1 MPTATPRKRRTR
13 KTTPAK
19 PKVEVIKVTE
29 PKATSVRPSTLL
41 KSTDYINDIKVRLE
55 IHNYEVNAL
64 VMILNGVTAKLKT
77 MLSPHIRKSLL
88 SKPLSKLSTS
98 TQ

>member
-1 MPTATPRKRRTR
+1 M
-13 KTTPAK
+13 
-19 PKVEVIKVTE
+19 TE

-64 VMILNGVTAKLKT
+64 VNDIKWGYSKVKDYVVTTYKKEFAK
-77 MLSPHIRKSLL
+77 
-88 SKPLSKLSTS
+88 
-98 TQ
+98 

>member
-64 VMILNGVTAKLKT
+64 VNDIKWGYSKVKDYVVTTYKKEFAK
-77 MLSPHIRKSLL
+77 
-88 SKPLSKLSTS
+88 
-98 TQ
+98 

>member
-29 PKATSVRPSTLL
+29 PKTSVRPSTLL
-41 KSTDYINDIKVRLE
+41 KSTDYLNDIKVRLE

-64 VMILNGVTAKLKT
+64 VNDIKWSYNKVKDYVVTTYKKEFAK
-77 MLSPHIRKSLL
+77 
-88 SKPLSKLSTS
+88 
-98 TQ
+98 